1 MHAYIRRCQGQKR
14 LHLVV
19 MICEFIPCNK
29 RRFLQDLIALE
40 VLRQSQNDSKELSY
54 LFPVGIPILVAL
66 PFETHLYFSQVYPG
80 PLRRQI
86 LPIYLPNPPTLAL
99 EATFVQ
105 FIRR

>member
-1 MHAYIRRCQGQKR
+1 MHLYIKCQEKFKR
-14 LHLVV
+14 LYLVF
-19 MICEFIPCNK
+19 IFCEFVPCNK

-99 EATFVQ
+99 EATFIQ